1 MDPIVVK
8 NLILVVTEIVIT
20 FSVLSVASLLVD
32 LLFKPLMKL
41 PALKGWEKKAKNV
54 KQNISITLRFSRAI
68 LCLAIA
74 CVNLWLV
81 YSGQEDIQEY
91 TFALIKSIPP
101 EFWRALVLGIVKT
114 GFLLW
119 LVSFTVPY
127 LHRLLDMASVRVQN
141 MDEIKANDESIADL
155 FDYFKSNFTKVIWLF
170 AIALC
175 SQFLKLPE
183 VIAEYLYI
191 ACKIYLIF
199 VAGKIALQINTVLI
213 DTLDALSHKYSSPK
227 NILRFY
233 DRLRHLIPLTRKC
246 LEFVIYIITASLA
259 VRQVELLA
267 RLAEYGPK
275 AISILGIFFASR
287 VFEEVVNL
295 FLEEVM
301 LANHDTIDILDKQ
314 RRLTMLPLLKSFV
327 KYFVYFT
334 TAVFILNT
342 IGIDPTPI
350 LAGAGIL
357 GLAIGMGAQ
366 TLLQDMV
373 AGMFVLF
380 ENYYLVGDFVEVNDI
395 RGFVTAIELRTTRLS
410 FKDKNY
416 IIPNGEIRN
425 IINYSKEYSVA
436 SVEIGVAYTSD
447 LNVVYKVLE
456 KLALY
461 FQETYEEV
469 IEPTKIKGV
478 NEFGEYQILIKT
490 STKVKA
496 GTQRKMERI
505 FRKTIKE
512 VFERKG
518 IEMPYIKPED
528 L

>member
-8 NLILVVTEIVIT
+8 NLILVVTEIVII
-20 FSVLSVASLLVD
+20 FSIFSVASLLVHF
-32 LLFKPLMKL
+32 LFEPLMKL
-41 PALKGWEKKAKNV
+41 PFLKRWQKNAENV
-54 KQNISITLRFSRAI
+54 EQNLKIILRFSRAF
-68 LCLAIA
+68 LCLLVAL
-74 CVNLWLV
+74 VNGWLV
-81 YSGQEDIQEY
+81 YSGAEDLQEY
-91 TFALIKSIPP
+91 TFTLIKNIPP

-114 GFLLW
+114 TLLLW
-119 LVSFTVPY
+119 LVSFTLPY
-127 LHRLLDMASVRVQN
+127 LHRLLDLACHRVQN
-141 MDEIKANDESIADL
+141 MDEIQANDESIADL
-155 FDYFKSNFTKVIWLF
+155 FDYFKSNFTKIIWLF
-170 AIALC
+170 AMALC
-175 SQFLKLPE
+175 SQFLRLPE
-183 VIAEYLYI
+183 IIAEYLYI
-191 ACKIYLIF
+191 GCKIYLIF
-199 VAGKIALQINTVLI
+199 VAGKIALQIKTVLV
-213 DTLDALSHKYSSPK
+213 DTLDGLSHKYSSPK

-233 DRLRHLIPLTRKC
+233 DRLRHLVPLTRKC
-246 LEFVIYIITASLA
+246 LEFVIYIVTASLA
-259 VRQVELLA
+259 VRQIELIA
-267 RLAEYGPK
+267 GIAEYAPQ
-275 AISILGIFFASR
+275 ALSILGIFFASR
-287 VFEEVVNL
+287 IFEEVVNL

-301 LANHDTIDILDKQ
+301 LADQDKIDILDKQ

-334 TAVFILNT
+334 SAIFILNT
-342 IGIDPTPI
+342 VGIDPTPI

-380 ENYYLVGDFVEVNDI
+380 ENYYLVGDFVEINDI
-395 RGFVTAIELRTTRLS
+395 RGFVTAIELRTTRVT
-410 FKDKNY
+410 FKERNY

-425 IINYSKEYSVA
+425 IINYSKEFSSA

-461 FQETYEEV
+461 FQDTYEEV

-490 STKVKA
+490 STKVKP

-512 VFERKG
+512 VFDRKG
-518 IEMPYIKPED
+518 IEMPYMSPED